1 MSMSKENEVGC
12 ATCGSPPE
20 IQDDSA
26 KQLKL
31 ATGIF
36 SGIALTLGI
45 IIELF
50 HADIILV
57 YLVFLASALS
67 AGSYVIPLGLRG
79 IWKRKLDQHFLM
91 ASASIGAMIIG
102 APAEGAA
109 VMFLFF
115 ISILLEERA
124 EDRVRKEIQSLVEL
138 EPPSVTVKING
149 AEACIPPVEVKVGD
163 ILVVRPGGKIGL
175 DGIVSTG
182 VTTVNQAP
190 ITGESLPIQKSVGD
204 QVFAGTI
211 NYEGYIEVEVTSK
224 SNETVLSKIIH
235 LVEESRKNRA
245 PTERAITRFSRVYTP
260 VVLLV
265 SILVGFI
272 SLLLN
277 QTIVEAAYRSLT
289 LLVVSCPCAFAV
301 SIPITMVSA
310 IAGSA
315 RNGVLV
321 KGALYLEI
329 ASKTQIVAFDKTGTL
344 TEGVLSVKDVCL
356 HNNRTRNEILSV
368 AASLEIMSEHPIGRA
383 LVAATNQ
390 EGLEIPTP
398 SEFTALPGKGI
409 AGQIQDTE
417 YLVGNRRLLSE
428 YTVPLQSTSDHSC
441 GAGTMVYVAQENEHF
456 GTIIL
461 SDTLRANTKQ
471 AISSLKEMG
480 IRTVMLTG
488 DSENVAREIAEEIG
502 IDEYRAE
509 LLPHE
514 KLQIIQELKREGVT
528 LFVGDGVNDTPALA
542 EADVGISMG
551 AASSDAALESSDI
564 ALMRQDLAEV
574 PEMILKARKTMH
586 VVRQNV
592 AASFIVK
599 AVTGILA
606 GLGFLTLWMAIGIGD
621 MGLTFAVI
629 ANALRLV
636 RKM

>member
-1 MSMSKENEVGC
+1 MLEENEVGC
-12 ATCGSPPE
+12 ATCGSHPE
-20 IQDDSA
+20 IQDESA
-26 KQLKL
+26 KRLKL

-36 SGIALTLGI
+36 SGVALTLGI
-45 IIELF
+45 ILELL
-50 HADIILV
+50 HEGTILV
-57 YLVFLASALS
+57 YIVFLASAFS
-67 AGSYVIPLGLRG
+67 AGRYVIPMGVRG
-79 IWKRKLDQHFLM
+79 IWKRKLDQYFLM

-138 EPPSVTVKING
+138 EPPMVTVKING
-149 AEACIPPVEVKVGD
+149 AEACIPPIAVKVGD
-163 ILVVRPGGKIGL
+163 ILVVRPGAKIGL
-175 DGIVSTG
+175 DGIIQTG
-182 VTTVNQAP
+182 ATTVNQAP
-190 ITGESLPIQKSVGD
+190 ITGESLPVPKSAGD

-211 NYEGYIEVEVTSK
+211 NHEGYIEVEVTSE
-224 SNETVLSKIIH
+224 SNESVLSKIIH

-260 VVLLV
+260 IVLAM
-265 SILVGFI
+265 SIIVGFV

-277 QTIVEAAYRSLT
+277 LTIAEAAYRALT

-301 SIPITMVSA
+301 SIPITMISA

-321 KGALYLEI
+321 KGALYLEK
-329 ASKTQIVAFDKTGTL
+329 ASKTKIVAFDKTGTL
-344 TEGVLSVKDVCL
+344 TQGVLSVKEVCL
-356 HNNRTRNEILSV
+356 HNNHTRSEILSV

-383 LVAATNQ
+383 LVAASNQ
-390 EGLEIPTP
+390 EDLIIPTP

-409 AGQIQDTE
+409 AGQIHDTE
-417 YLVGNRRLLSE
+417 YLVGNRRLLAE
-428 YTVPLQSTSDHSC
+428 YEVPLQSTSEHSC

-461 SDTLRANTKQ
+461 SDTLRENTKQ
-471 AISSLKEMG
+471 AISDLKKMG
-480 IRTVMLTG
+480 IRTIMLTG
-488 DSENVAREIAEEIG
+488 DSENVAREIAEEID

-509 LLPHE
+509 LMPHE
-514 KLQIIQELKREGVT
+514 KLEIVRELKREGVT
-528 LFVGDGVNDTPALA
+528 IFVGDGVNDTPALT

-551 AASSDAALESSDI
+551 AAASDAALESSDI
-564 ALMRQDLAEV
+564 ALMKQDLTKV
-574 PEMILKARKTMH
+574 PEIILKARKTMR

-592 AASFIVK
+592 AASFIIK
-599 AVTGILA
+599 AATGILA

-629 ANALRLV
+629 ANALRLA